1 MPKNIVS
8 CLTKNCLAHSLG
20 WVLENVVFL
29 QRGFALPRQGLLKDR
44 LILGNFCFNYIKNIY
59 VVG

>member
-29 QRGFALPRQGLLKDR
+29 QRGFALPGQGLLKDR
-44 LILGNFCFNYIKNIY
+44 LILGNFCFNYI
-59 VVG
+59 